1 MKRLNK
7 IIAVV
12 SFSLMIVFT
21 GFIIANG
28 KNISQVDKCE
38 DLIRTYL
45 DIYVNENIP
54 QDTSDYKAINSKYI
68 DDFTTSGNPSNNK
81 EILYFKQKEETV
93 KAGSE
98 TIKISS
104 RMEGETLGAESLF
117 RSKEYDNIIFM
128 RHDAIQGKYSLN
140 NADKKEK
147 LFKLQ
152 DQFYRNLKFKIT
164 TNETDYKEEYPN
176 GVYGE
181 IDVNVSFKRVDNE
194 AAQKMFDD
202 YVIKRA
208 EKELPDI
215 YKNGMTVTQ
224 IDEAVNVKSK
234 EIIQKLAS
242 SRDWKLHWNSNNFKD
257 AYQNII
263 DDAVLNVYENLP
275 IASEEVTYNFKF
287 LKVHGKLID
296 IKKKKGDTN
305 TEIIDMIYIYA
316 NSIIKKEDQGN
327 VSVEIV
333 EPHRQLKFKCYPLYW
348 YEIDSLIWHG
358 NVEKTSDLL
367 PIKLPDSY
375 FNSKQN

>member
-1 MKRLNK
+1 M
-7 IIAVV
+7 
-12 SFSLMIVFT
+12 
-21 GFIIANG
+21 
-28 KNISQVDKCE
+28 
-38 DLIRTYL
+38 
-45 DIYVNENIP
+45 
-54 QDTSDYKAINSKYI
+54 
-68 DDFTTSGNPSNNK
+68 
-81 EILYFKQKEETV
+81 
-93 KAGSE
+93 
-98 TIKISS
+98 
-104 RMEGETLGAESLF
+104 
-117 RSKEYDNIIFM
+117 
-128 RHDAIQGKYSLN
+128 
-140 NADKKEK
+140 
-147 LFKLQ
+147 
-152 DQFYRNLKFKIT
+152 KFKIT

-194 AAQKMFDD
+194 VAQKMFDE

-215 YKNGMTVTQ
+215 YKQGMTVTQ
-224 IDEAVNVKSK
+224 
-234 EIIQKLAS
+234 
-242 SRDWKLHWNSNNFKD
+242 
-257 AYQNII
+257 I

-327 VSVEIV
+327 ASVEIV
-333 EPHRQLKFKCYPLYW
+333 KPHSQLKCKRYPLYW

-358 NVEKTSDLL
+358 NIEKTSNLL

>member
-1 MKRLNK
+1 M
-7 IIAVV
+7 
-12 SFSLMIVFT
+12 
-21 GFIIANG
+21 
-28 KNISQVDKCE
+28 
-38 DLIRTYL
+38 
-45 DIYVNENIP
+45 
-54 QDTSDYKAINSKYI
+54 
-68 DDFTTSGNPSNNK
+68 
-81 EILYFKQKEETV
+81 
-93 KAGSE
+93 
-98 TIKISS
+98 
-104 RMEGETLGAESLF
+104 
-117 RSKEYDNIIFM
+117 
-128 RHDAIQGKYSLN
+128 
-140 NADKKEK
+140 
-147 LFKLQ
+147 
-152 DQFYRNLKFKIT
+152 KFKIT